1 MVANVVDEPLRQQR
15 VSINAMTQQ
24 TASCIQPEYSPVGKL
39 HIFTHISYN
48 LATVIIAHNK

>member
-39 HIFTHISYN
+39 HIFTHTSYN